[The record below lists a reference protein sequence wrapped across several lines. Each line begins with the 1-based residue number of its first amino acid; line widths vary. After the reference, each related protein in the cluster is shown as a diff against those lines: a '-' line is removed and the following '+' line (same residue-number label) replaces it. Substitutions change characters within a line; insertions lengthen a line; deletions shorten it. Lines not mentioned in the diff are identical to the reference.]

1 MISSCQ
7 ALVKKGKGAQDGIA
21 GRDYLDNCCAS
32 TQGCLFSLIHWGKS
46 LDSEK
51 SKTSSFEL
59 FDSLLDIAMGKTKH
73 VMILNSTSPCG
84 TFASDGVQVPVQH
97 GRTSDCTGLGVE
109 FPFVKKALNRN
120 AVVISIYVDTLVTHK
135 VVNFKQLTV

>member
-1 MISSCQ
+1 M
-7 ALVKKGKGAQDGIA
+7 
-21 GRDYLDNCCAS
+21 
-32 TQGCLFSLIHWGKS
+32 FSLIHWGKS

-59 FDSLLDIAMGKTKH
+59 FDSLLDTAMGKTKH

-97 GRTSDCTGLGVE
+97 GRISDCTGLVAE
-109 FPFVKKALNRN
+109 LPFVKKALNRN
-120 AVVISIYVDTLVTHK
+120 AFVISIYVEALAAHTVVT
-135 VVNFKQLTV
+135 FKQLTV